1 MDRHTLFMLV
11 TLVFT
16 ADCQRGTCGHTYA
29 RMIWRSVA
37 PCRESLT
44 LVKLKELSDGVN
56 PSLFTDHLQVYAHFC
71 LLRDKY
77 ILLKKEE
84 LTTCKKKDE
93 LTTCEKYVLFRLS
106 YSVKAESGFDDD
118 LSSLHQ
124 YVKVVGK
131 QNISL
136 AEMAKCERHI
146 LKVLDYKLL

>member
-1 MDRHTLFMLV
+1 MDSHTLFILV

-16 ADCQRGTCGHTYA
+16 ADCQYDTCGQTCA
-29 RMIWRSVA
+29 RMIWRSVTS
-37 PCRESLT
+37 CRESLT
-44 LVKLKELSDGVN
+44 LVKLKELSDAVN
-56 PSLFTDHLQVYAHFC
+56 PCIFTDHIQVYAHFC

-77 ILLKKEE
+77 LL
-84 LTTCKKKDE
+84 LKKDE

-124 YVKVVGK
+124 YVKVVGT
-131 QNISL
+131 QNIPL

>member
-37 PCRESLT
+37 SCRESLT

-56 PSLFTDHLQVYAHFC
+56 PSIFTDHLQVYAHFC

-77 ILLKKEE
+77 LL
-84 LTTCKKKDE
+84 LKKDE

>member
-77 ILLKKEE
+77 LL
-84 LTTCKKKDE
+84 LKKDE